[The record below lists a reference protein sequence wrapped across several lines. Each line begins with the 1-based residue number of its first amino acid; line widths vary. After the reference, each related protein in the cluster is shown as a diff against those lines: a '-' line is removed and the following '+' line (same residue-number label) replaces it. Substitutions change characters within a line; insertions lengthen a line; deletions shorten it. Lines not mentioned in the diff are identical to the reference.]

1 VANKYLDR
9 LRSAVNVFLDR
20 NQKEESYQQHGPA
33 YSIPQF
39 KPRLGY
45 GNERSIVGAIYTRI
59 AVDVSMIKFRHVRMD
74 ENDNYVETIDS
85 GLNSCLSLEA
95 NLDQTNRDFIQD
107 IAMSMFDEGSVAII
121 PTDTSVSIV
130 NQNAFDIL
138 TMRTGKIVQWYPH
151 HVRVSVYNE
160 NKGEREEIVVPKSN
174 TGIIQNPFY
183 SIMNERNSIAQRL
196 IAKLNLLDAIDQ
208 QSGSGKLDLII
219 QLPYVVK
226 SETRKAQA
234 EERRTSIQEQLKDSQ
249 YGIAYTDGTEKI
261 TQLNRPV
268 ENNLMAQIEYL
279 TRMLYSQLG
288 LSEKILDGTA
298 DENELIS
305 YFNRVI
311 EPICSTISIEMKRKF
326 ISRTA
331 QTQGQSVKYFR
342 DLFSIVTPERLPD
355 LADKLTRNEIAS
367 PNDIRAVIGWK
378 PSKAKGADEIRNRNI
393 AEPKATPEPNPQDVT
408 QEFASLKTK
417 ENNQNGRQVKN

>member
-1 VANKYLDR
+1 MANKYLER
-9 LRSAVNVFLDR
+9 IRSAVNVFLDR
-20 NQKEESYQQHGPA
+20 NQKEETYQVHGPA
-33 YSIPQF
+33 YTIPQF
-39 KPRLGY
+39 KHRLSL
-45 GNERSIVGAIYTRI
+45 GNERSIVNAIYTRI
-59 AVDVSMIKFRHVRMD
+59 AVDVSMIKFRHVRVD
-74 ENDNYVETIDS
+74 ENDKFAETIDS

-95 NLDQTNRDFIQD
+95 NIDQSNGDFIRD
-107 IAMSMFDEGSVAII
+107 IVMSMFDEGSVAIV

-130 NQNAFDIL
+130 NKNAFDIL
-138 TMRTGKIVQWYPH
+138 TMRTGKIVQWYPQ

-160 NKGEREEIVVPKSN
+160 NRGEREEIVVPKAN
-174 TGIIQNPFY
+174 TGVLQNPFY
-183 SIMNERNSIAQRL
+183 SIMNEKNSIAQRL
-196 IAKLNLLDAIDQ
+196 IAKLNLLDSIDA

-234 EERRTSIQEQLKDSQ
+234 DERRKAIQDQLKDSQ

-288 LSEKILDGTA
+288 ISEKILDGTA

-311 EPICSTISIEMKRKF
+311 EPVCLAVSTEMKRKF
-326 ISRTA
+326 LSRTA
-331 QTQGQSVKYFR
+331 QSQGQSVTYFR

-378 PSKAKGADEIRNRNI
+378 PSTAKGADEIRNRNI
-393 AEPKATPEPNPQDVT
+393 AESQPKPEDVT
-408 QEFASLKTK
+408 SEFASLTKK
-417 ENNQNGRQVKN
+417 ENNQNGR

>member
-1 VANKYLDR
+1 MANKYLDR

-20 NQKEESYQQHGPA
+20 NQKEESYQVHGPA
-33 YSIPQF
+33 YTIPQF
-39 KPRLGY
+39 KPRLSL

-59 AVDVSMIKFRHVRMD
+59 SVDVSMIKFRHVRLD
-74 ENDNYVETIDS
+74 ENEKFAETIDS

-95 NLDQTNRDFIQD
+95 NIDQSHRDFIQD
-107 IAMSMFDEGSVAII
+107 VVMSLFDEGSVAIV

-130 NQNAFDIL
+130 NRNAFDIL
-138 TMRTGKIVQWYPH
+138 TMRTGKIIQWYPQ

-160 NKGEREEIVVPKSN
+160 NRGEREEIVVPKAN

-183 SIMNERNSIAQRL
+183 SIMNEKNSIAQRL

-234 EERRTSIQEQLKDSQ
+234 DERRKAIQDQLKDSQ

-288 LSEKILDGTA
+288 ISEKILDGTA

-311 EPICSTISIEMKRKF
+311 EPICLAVSTEMKRKF
-326 ISRTA
+326 LSRTA
-331 QTQGQSVKYFR
+331 QTQGQSVVYFR

-367 PNDIRAVIGWK
+367 PNDIRSVIGWK
-378 PSKAKGADEIRNRNI
+378 PSKAEGADEIRNRNI
-393 AEPKATPEPNPQDVT
+393 AEAQPKPMDATE
-408 QEFASLKTK
+408 EFASLNKK
-417 ENNQNGRQVKN
+417 ENSQNGR

>member
-1 VANKYLDR
+1 MANKYLDR

-20 NQKEESYQQHGPA
+20 NQKEESYQVHGTA
-33 YSIPQF
+33 YTVPQF
-39 KPRLGY
+39 KPRLSV

-59 AVDVSMIKFRHVRMD
+59 SVDVSMIKFRHVRLD
-74 ENDNYVETIDS
+74 ENEKFAETIDS

-95 NLDQTNRDFIQD
+95 NIDQANRDFIQD
-107 IAMSMFDEGSVAII
+107 IVMSLFDEGSVAIV

-130 NQNAFDIL
+130 NKNAFDIL
-138 TMRTGKIVQWYPH
+138 TMRTGKIVQWYPQ

-160 NKGEREEIVVPKSN
+160 NRGEREEIVVPKAN

-196 IAKLNLLDAIDQ
+196 ITKLNLLDAIDQ

-234 EERRTSIQEQLKDSQ
+234 DERRKAIQDQLKDSQ

-261 TQLNRPV
+261 TQLNRSV

-288 LSEKILDGTA
+288 ISEKILDGTA

-311 EPICSTISIEMKRKF
+311 EPICLAISTEMKRKF
-326 ISRTA
+326 LSRTA
-331 QTQGQSVKYFR
+331 QTQGQSVVYFR

-367 PNDIRAVIGWK
+367 PNDIRSVIGWK
-378 PSKAKGADEIRNRNI
+378 PSKAEGADEIRNRNI
-393 AEPKATPEPNPQDVT
+393 AEAQPKPMDATE
-408 QEFASLKTK
+408 EFASLNKK
-417 ENNQNGRQVKN
+417 ENSQNGR

>member
-20 NQKEESYQQHGPA
+20 NQQEAALRPIGPSYTR
-33 YSIPQF
+33 PQF
-39 KPRLGY
+39 KPRYSY

-59 AVDVSMIKFRHVRMD
+59 AVDVSMIKFRHVRLD

-85 GLNSCLSLEA
+85 GLNSCLKLEA
-95 NLDQTNRDFIQD
+95 NVDQSNQDFIQD
-107 IAMSMFDEGSVAII
+107 IVMSAFDEGALAIV
-121 PTDTSVSIV
+121 PTDTSYSIV
-130 NQNAFDIL
+130 NNNAFDIL
-138 TMRTGKIVQWYPH
+138 TMRTGRIVQWYPY

-160 NKGEREEIVVPKSN
+160 KTGEREEITVPKAN

-183 SIMNERNSIAQRL
+183 AIMNERNSIAQRL
-196 IAKLNLLDAIDQ
+196 IAKLNLLDAIDE

-234 EERRTSIQEQLKDSQ
+234 NERRQAIKDQLKDDS

-268 ENNLMAQIEYL
+268 ENNLMSQIEYL

-288 LSEKILDGTA
+288 ISEKILDGTA

-311 EPICSTISIEMKRKF
+311 EPMSSTISTEMKRKF
-326 ISRTA
+326 LSRTA

-367 PNDIRAVIGWK
+367 PNDIRSVIGWK
-378 PSKAKGADEIRNRNI
+378 PSRAQGADEIRNRNI
-393 AEPKATPEPNPQDVT
+393 AEPQPKSQDVT
-408 QEFASLKTK
+408 NEFASLKTK
-417 ENNQNGRQVKN
+417 ENNQNGR

>member
-1 VANKYLDR
+1 MANKYLDR

-20 NQKEESYQQHGPA
+20 NQKEEAVQNHGPA
-33 YSIPQF
+33 YTIPQF
-39 KPRLGY
+39 KTRLSY
-45 GNERSIVGAIYTRI
+45 GNERSIVGAIYNRI
-59 AVDVSMIKFRHVRMD
+59 AVDVSMIKFRHVRLD
-74 ENDNYVETIDS
+74 ENDKFAETIDS

-95 NLDQTNRDFIQD
+95 NIDQSNRDFIQD
-107 IAMSMFDEGSVAII
+107 IVMSMFDEGSVAIV
-121 PTDTSVSIV
+121 PTDTSESIV
-130 NQNAFDIL
+130 NKNVFDIL
-138 TMRTGKIVQWYPH
+138 TMRTGKIVQWYPYH
-151 HVRVSVYNE
+151 IRVSVYNE
-160 NKGEREEIVVPKSN
+160 QRGEREEITVPKAN

-196 IAKLNLLDAIDQ
+196 IAKLNLLDLIDQ
-208 QSGSGKLDLII
+208 QSGSGKLDVII
-219 QLPYVVK
+219 QLPYVIK
-226 SETRKAQA
+226 SETRKLQA
-234 EERRTSIQEQLKDSQ
+234 EERRKAIQDQLKDSQ

-288 LSEKILDGTA
+288 ISEKILDGTA

-311 EPICSTISIEMKRKF
+311 EPICFALSTEMKRKF

-331 QTQGQSVKYFR
+331 QTQGQSVTYFR

-378 PSKAKGADEIRNRNI
+378 PSKAQGADEIRNRNI
-393 AEPKATPEPNPQDVT
+393 AESQSKPQDVT
-408 QEFASLKTK
+408 EEFASLNKK
-417 ENNQNGRQVKN
+417 ENNQNGR

>member
-20 NQKEESYQQHGPA
+20 EQTAATYQNHGPS

-39 KPRLGY
+39 RKRFSM
-45 GNERSIVGAIYTRI
+45 GNERSIVSAIYTRI
-59 AVDVSMIKFRHVRMD
+59 SVDSSMIKFRHIRKD
-74 ENDNYVETIDS
+74 ENDAYAETIDS
-85 GLNSCLSLEA
+85 GLNSCLALEA
-95 NLDQTNRDFIQD
+95 NIDQTNRDFIQD
-107 IAMSMFDEGSVAII
+107 IVMSMFDEGTVAIV

-130 NQNAFDIL
+130 NKNAFDIL
-138 TMRTGKIVQWYPH
+138 TMRTGKIVQWYPQ

-160 NKGEREEIVVPKSN
+160 SKGEREEITVPKAN
-174 TGIIQNPFY
+174 VGIVQNPFY
-183 SIMNERNSIAQRL
+183 SIMNEKNSIAQRL
-196 IAKLNLLDAIDQ
+196 VAKLNLLDVVDE
-208 QSGSGKLDLII
+208 QSSSGKLDLII

-234 EERRTSIQEQLKDSQ
+234 DERRKSIQDQLKDGP

-288 LSEKILDGTA
+288 ISEKILDGTA

-311 EPICSTISIEMKRKF
+311 EPICAAITVEMKRKF
-326 ISRTA
+326 LSRTA
-331 QTQGQSVKYFR
+331 QSQGQSVAYFR

-393 AEPKATPEPNPQDVT
+393 AQPSDTAEPKPLDATK
-408 QEFASLKTK
+408 EFASLKTK
-417 ENNQNGRQVKN
+417 ENNQNGR

>member
-1 VANKYLDR
+1 VAASKYLDR

-20 NQKEESYQQHGPA
+20 NQKEEIYQVHGPA

-39 KPRLGY
+39 KSRLSY

-59 AVDVSMIKFRHVRMD
+59 AVDSSMIKFRHVRLD
-74 ENDNYVETIDS
+74 ENDKYAETIDS

-95 NLDQTNRDFIQD
+95 NVDQTNRDFIQD
-107 IAMSMFDEGSVAII
+107 IVMSMFDEGSVAIV

-130 NQNAFDIL
+130 NKNSFDIL

-160 NKGEREEIVVPKSN
+160 NKGEREEIVVPKAN

-196 IAKLNLLDAIDQ
+196 ITKLNLLDSVDKA
-208 QSGSGKLDLII
+208 SSSGKLDLII

-234 EERRTSIQEQLKDSQ
+234 EMRRKEIQDQLVEST

-261 TQLNRPV
+261 IQLNRPV
-268 ENNLMAQIEYL
+268 ENSLMAQIEYL

-288 LSEKILDGTA
+288 ISEKILDGTA
-298 DENELIS
+298 EENELIS

-311 EPICSTISIEMKRKF
+311 EPLCLAISTEMKRKF
-326 ISRTA
+326 LTRTA
-331 QTQGQSVKYFR
+331 QTQGQSVNYFR
-342 DLFSIVTPERLPD
+342 DMFSIVTPERLPD
-355 LADKLTRNEIAS
+355 LADKLLRNEVAS
-367 PNDIRAVIGWK
+367 PNDIRSVIGWK
-378 PSKAKGADEIRNRNI
+378 PSMSKGADEIRNRNI
-393 AEPKATPEPNPQDVT
+393 AEPQANPQIKPQDVT
-408 QEFASLKTK
+408 KEFASLKSK
-417 ENNQNGRQVKN
+417 ENSQNGR